1 VAAGLGL
8 IVLVVDLV
16 YALSTFRQLS
26 RSPDDDNS
34 GPLGAILVLW
44 LLLAIAFAAFGT
56 YGAARGRVP
65 WVWFAGACEFLQLLI
80 LLSFGGAFWAMYLGA
95 GLGVLAAV
103 IGGDR
108 RVAPRASRQRPDC

>member
-1 VAAGLGL
+1 MRRRSAVVVAAGLGL
-8 IVLVVDLV
+8 SVLVCDLV

-44 LLLAIAFAAFGT
+44 LLLAIAFAVFGT
-56 YGAARGRVP
+56 YGAARGRLP
-65 WVWFAGACEFLQLLI
+65 WVWFAGACEFLQLLV
-80 LLSFGGAFWAMYLGA
+80 LLSFGGAFWAMYCGG

-108 RVAPRASRQRPDC
+108 RVATP